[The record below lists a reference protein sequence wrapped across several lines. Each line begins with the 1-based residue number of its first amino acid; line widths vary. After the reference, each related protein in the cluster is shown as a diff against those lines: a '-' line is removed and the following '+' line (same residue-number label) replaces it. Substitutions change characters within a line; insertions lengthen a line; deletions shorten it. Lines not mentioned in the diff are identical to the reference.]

1 MATTTNL
8 EPERG
13 WELLPAFGS
22 SGTSDRTKNFARA
35 RRHTRT
41 VRFLRLVLPVCA
53 AGVVVIYVANV
64 LQTIGW
70 VTSLPKIEIPQ
81 IIPDK
86 LTMDNPH
93 YEGFNRDGGK
103 YVVTAKTAVQELADT
118 DHVKLNEING
128 DLVDV
133 NKVKTNLKAAHG
145 LYNTKSAEL
154 EMFDGIKIV
163 SENGMRAKLS
173 RATVFTKTNVIISK
187 EPVEVSV
194 PAGTIRSKEM
204 TLLNKTHEATFLND
218 VVTHLVPE
226 KKTPTPAAADAA
238 AKPAASATPML
249 SAGNGP
255 IDVTSNRLDIDDVKK
270 TAIFTGHVRAVQAD
284 STLETVGL
292 QVEYES
298 QQAQGAN
305 GAAPA
310 PAPASTDLGSGSKI
324 RRIESATPVV
334 MTRAPND
341 KVNANSL
348 DFDAPTEV
356 AVLTGDVVMT
366 SGTDRRVTGDVATI
380 DQKSDTVLLTGS
392 VVAVQGRNNLKGERL
407 YVERGTGRTQLTSP
421 AGPGKSEAGRIT
433 ARFYRTDSQIAQ
445 AVKKQ
450 KDAATEA
457 ASAVTGVFKTDPTAP
472 IDVEADR
479 LDVDDK
485 AKVAVFRGD
494 VHAVQAGFTVR
505 TSEMRSHYTG
515 NAGLAQQLTPG
526 EPHPAAQL
534 SRIEARGKVIVTSQ
548 NGQDATGDWAD
559 FDVKE
564 NKVTLG
570 GDVVLTQE
578 KNVVRGTR
586 LVIDMVTGESIIHND
601 PADAWSAKA
610 APENDASSKGFVVQ
624 GPVIGGRPSAIFY
637 PRDKKAQE
645 KNKEAPPTESPAAK
659 GQDDDGWLAS
669 SKVEDSDLHRIRLA
683 YWKSFSEYLNENRS
697 TFRIRR
703 PNKSHWFSFG
713 VGRAGFGISATIST
727 DYQRIGVEL
736 YAQNDVDKAAF
747 HALHAEKDAIEKEF
761 GEPLEWQE
769 LPGRKAMRIA
779 FYKHNVDPSDA
790 NQYAEL
796 HAWMLAKMDRFRKV
810 FTARIK
816 TLPVSSTVAKD
827 EGEPPEE

>member
-41 VRFLRLVLPVCA
+41 VKFLRLVLPVCA
-53 AGVVVIYVANV
+53 AGVVVVYVANV

-154 EMFDGIKIV
+154 EMFDGINIV

-218 VVTHLVPE
+218 VVAHLVPE

-270 TAIFTGHVRAVQAD
+270 TAIFTGDVRAVQAD

-305 GAAPA
+305 GAAP
-310 PAPASTDLGSGSKI
+310 PPASADLGSGSKI
-324 RRIESATPVV
+324 RRIKSATPVV

-421 AGPGKSEAGRIT
+421 AGPGESEAGRIT

-450 KDAATEA
+450 KDAAAEA

-601 PADAWSAKA
+601 PSAAWSAKA
-610 APENDASSKGFVVQ
+610 APENDATGKGFVVQ
-624 GPVIGGRPSAIFY
+624 GPVVGGRPSAIFY
-637 PRDKKAQE
+637 PRKKNASE
-645 KNKEAPPTESPAAK
+645 KNKEAPATDSPAAPA
-659 GQDDDGWLAS
+659 QDDGWQ
-669 SKVEDSDLHRIRLA
+669 
-683 YWKSFSEYLNENRS
+683 S
-697 TFRIRR
+697 TS
-703 PNKSHWFSFG
+703 P
-713 VGRAGFGISATIST
+713 T
-727 DYQRIGVEL
+727 
-736 YAQNDVDKAAF
+736 
-747 HALHAEKDAIEKEF
+747 
-761 GEPLEWQE
+761 P
-769 LPGRKAMRIA
+769 
-779 FYKHNVDPSDA
+779 
-790 NQYAEL
+790 
-796 HAWMLAKMDRFRKV
+796 
-810 FTARIK
+810 
-816 TLPVSSTVAKD
+816 
-827 EGEPPEE
+827 

>member
-145 LYNTKSAEL
+145 IYNTKSAEL

-270 TAIFTGHVRAVQAD
+270 TAIFTGDVRAVQAD

-324 RRIESATPVV
+324 RRIKSATPVV

-421 AGPGKSEAGRIT
+421 AGPGESEAGRIT

-601 PADAWSAKA
+601 PSDAWSAKA
-610 APENDASSKGFVVQ
+610 APENDATGKGFVVQ
-624 GPVIGGRPSAIFY
+624 GPMVGGRPSAIFY
-637 PRDKKAQE
+637 PRKKNASE
-645 KNKEAPPTESPAAK
+645 KNKEAPTTESPAAPA
-659 GQDDDGWLAS
+659 QDDGW
-669 SKVEDSDLHRIRLA
+669 
-683 YWKSFSEYLNENRS
+683 
-697 TFRIRR
+697 
-703 PNKSHWFSFG
+703 
-713 VGRAGFGISATIST
+713 
-727 DYQRIGVEL
+727 Q
-736 YAQNDVDKAAF
+736 
-747 HALHAEKDAIEKEF
+747 
-761 GEPLEWQE
+761 
-769 LPGRKAMRIA
+769 AM
-779 FYKHNVDPSDA
+779 S
-790 NQYAEL
+790 
-796 HAWMLAKMDRFRKV
+796 
-810 FTARIK
+810 
-816 TLPVSSTVAKD
+816 
-827 EGEPPEE
+827 PPP